1 MAGAHTAM
9 KMMTRPAFV
18 ALATVVFVFPSQA
31 QMPSPAEPAAS
42 APAVATVPIIPAKT
56 EAVINILAEID
67 SKTSARGDMFPIRLT
82 DPILIDGKIAVPAG
96 TSGQGEVV
104 HAAKARAAGK
114 AGELIVAARY
124 LQCGATRIPLGHLK
138 LGVTGQRR
146 VDEAAAAAAI
156 VAAPVALF
164 ITGGQARVAFGTSG
178 AVKVT
183 ADVPLPTLPCAGD
196 APTPIQQG
204 EPQ

>member
-1 MAGAHTAM
+1 M
-9 KMMTRPAFV
+9 KVIIRPAFV
-18 ALATVVFVFPSQA
+18 ALAASALVSPLQA
-31 QMPSPAEPAAS
+31 QTPLPAEPAAA
-42 APAVATVPIIPAKT
+42 APVAVVPTIPAKT

-67 SKTSARGDMFPIRLT
+67 SKTSVRGDVFPIRLAE
-82 DPILIDGKIAVPAG
+82 PITVDGKVAVPAG

-164 ITGGQARVAFGTSG
+164 ITGGQARVAYGTSG

-183 ADVPLPTLPCAGD
+183 AEVPLPTLPCAPD
-196 APTPIQQG
+196 AAPAPVQQG
-204 EPQ
+204 EPK